1 MNLKSGDS
9 MRIGI
14 GTDFHL
20 GLRQYGLIEREEDF
34 YEQFNSMINVFI
46 QTEVDMVIM
55 AGDIFDQARPSPKA
69 MDVFTKG
76 LNQLNHHGIEVVNVI
91 GNHAMIQ
98 AKGFVTADEY
108 IFNNTHISTLLN
120 NQTYLKSDN
129 VAIYG
134 LPYYFNYD
142 LDNFIQAANKLNQK
156 AKNNDVAVLVLHQ
169 SFREFCGFS
178 GESLS
183 IKDIDTSNFDLI
195 ICGHIHERKLTEL
208 DNGTIFLQPGSL
220 ERSTVAE
227 ARDEENN
234 GKGIYIIDTDHMDL
248 LSIAN
253 GFCHMTCPRPF
264 LISDMYTAE
273 KSEIEE
279 MKKEILDEAKKYKVP
294 PVLFL
299 TVHDTSNSF
308 ERITEITKEFKSDFL
323 TVRLSYFDESQEQ
336 IELMLD
342 THDVP
347 TARGV
352 LKLALNPLD
361 EAQAQLGLDIYDNLK
376 DGKDISGLLDDFYKK
391 NYPQGIE
398 EKDLPQDNFDSFE
411 EWLNQ

>member
-1 MNLKSGDS
+1 

-20 GLRQYGLIEREEDF
+20 GLRQYGLTEREEDF
-34 YEQFNSMINVFI
+34 YEQFNAMIDVFI
-46 QTEVDMVIM
+46 GAEVDMVIM
-55 AGDIFDQARPSPKA
+55 GGDIFDQARPSPKA

-76 LNQLNHHGIEVVNVI
+76 LNRLNHQGIEVMNVI

-108 IFNNTHISTLLN
+108 IFSNAHISTLLDKD
-120 NQTYLKSDN
+120 TCLKNDN
-129 VAIYG
+129 VAVYG

-142 LDNFIQAANKLNQK
+142 LDNFIETANKLNEY
-156 AKNNDVAVLVLHQ
+156 AKNDKVAILVLHQ
-169 SFREFCGFS
+169 SFKEFCGFT

-183 IKDIDTSNFDLI
+183 INDIDTSNFDLI
-195 ICGHIHERKLTEL
+195 VCGHIHERKLKEL
-208 DNGTIFLQPGSL
+208 DNGTVFLQPGSL

-234 GKGIYIIDTDHMDL
+234 GKGVYIIDTEHMDL
-248 LSIAN
+248 LSIAES
-253 GFCHMTCPRPF
+253 FYRMKCTRPF
-264 LISDMYTAE
+264 LISDMYTGE
-273 KSEIEE
+273 KSEVEE
-279 MKKEILDEAKKYKVP
+279 MKNEILDEVKKYDVP

-299 TVHDTSNSF
+299 TVHDTSSSF
-308 ERITEITKEFKSDFL
+308 NRITEITKEFKSDFL

-336 IELMLD
+336 VELILD
-342 THDVP
+342 SQDIP

-361 EAQAQLGLDIYDNLK
+361 KAQAQLGLDIYDNLK
-376 DGKDISGLLDDFYKK
+376 EGKDISKLLDDFYKK
-391 NYPQGIE
+391 NYPQKPE
-398 EKDLPQDNFDSFE
+398 DEDLPQDNFDSFE